1 MEKTYIIKVNA
12 GSKEFTYT
20 GKIISQD
27 SIFLE
32 FEDKYGS
39 VFKYNLNHIISL
51 EEIKE
56 KEQ

>member
-27 SIFLE
+27 NTFLE
-32 FEDKYGS
+32 FEDKFGNKKDFPHDS
-39 VFKYNLNHIISL
+39 CFI
-51 EEIKE
+51 EEVRE
-56 KEQ
+56 